1 MFQERYITGPLR
13 KGEGQGHYLTIS
25 ISLGAGPQETAK
37 WNGARKYRVKVTRTW
52 QDGQQGAY
60 ILRTASLM
68 WTGEDDRG
76 LEVNASASPAFLLNV
91 STLAA

>member
-1 MFQERYITGPLR
+1 MFQGHSGKEKA
-13 KGEGQGHYLTIS
+13 KGIILPIS

-37 WNGARKYRVKVTRTW
+37 WNWARKYRVKVTRTW

-76 LEVNASASPAFLLNV
+76 LEVNVSASPAFLLNV